1 MHTKGSHAQ
10 RIRDV
15 KIYLPRR
22 TQSSA
27 TPPGF
32 IKYFTLADSSII
44 IIISHPQGAQ
54 KFPFFER
61 LASLLYQC
69 IPSLNKSPPFNKGQT
84 SNKSTCHLKSV
95 VSCSWPST
103 INELPETNLMLYKPY
118 ILKGLRMKENANV
131 KNATQSIKEK
141 IVNWEVGNLTFSL
154 ESAAPNLC
162 DPGLVN

>member
-1 MHTKGSHAQ
+1 MHAKGSSAQ
-10 RIRDV
+10 TIRDV
-15 KIYLPRR
+15 KIYLPRS

-27 TPPGF
+27 PPPGF
-32 IKYFTLADSSII
+32 IKYFTLADSST

-84 SNKSTCHLKSV
+84 SNKSTRHLKSV

-103 INELPETNLMLYKPY
+103 SNVLPETNLMLHKPY
-118 ILKGLRMKENANV
+118 ILKCLRMKENANV
-131 KNATQSIKEK
+131 ENATQSIKEK
-141 IVNWEVGNLTFSL
+141 ITNWEVGNLTFNL
-154 ESAAPNLC
+154 ESAALNLC